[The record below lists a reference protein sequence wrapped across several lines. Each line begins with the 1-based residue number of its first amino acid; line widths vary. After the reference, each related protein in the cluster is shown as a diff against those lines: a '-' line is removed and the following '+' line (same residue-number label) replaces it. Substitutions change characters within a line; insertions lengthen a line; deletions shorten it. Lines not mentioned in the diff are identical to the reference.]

1 MDDLNDFF
9 SKKLTM
15 KEIDAYL
22 NDNKM
27 NFNHT
32 EHIMES
38 GDKKAGMGKS
48 GVDYSKEEDS
58 YGDEEDDYGAE
69 DIIKELL
76 KEGYFND
83 LAKKESQNDVI
94 SEKSQEQ
101 EEEEDKESSEDSI
114 VEVNRQKGYNLG
126 FKGSRILLSK
136 NEFRK

>member
-1 MDDLNDFF
+1 MIAALDDLDDKIMRQGEQKKEMDDLNDFF

-32 EHIMES
+32 EHMMES
-38 GDKKAGMGKS
+38 GNKKEGVRQS
-48 GVDYSKEEDS
+48 GVDLSKEEEDS

-94 SEKSQEQ
+94 SEKSQE
-101 EEEEDKESSEDSI
+101 
-114 VEVNRQKGYNLG
+114 
-126 FKGSRILLSK
+126 
-136 NEFRK
+136 